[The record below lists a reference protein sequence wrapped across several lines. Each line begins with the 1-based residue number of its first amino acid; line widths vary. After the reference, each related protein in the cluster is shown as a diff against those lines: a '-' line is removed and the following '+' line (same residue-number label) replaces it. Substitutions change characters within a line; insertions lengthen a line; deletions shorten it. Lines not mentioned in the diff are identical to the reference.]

1 MKMTLLLSCVA
12 GLLLAACSQD
22 KPAAAVT
29 DTQPATAPT
38 TTDSTAA
45 EVKDVM
51 DSTYRVE
58 ADRIAQQIAT
68 DASLTDTATVTRVRQ
83 AHYERARQLAAT
95 RKQYATDTT
104 GQYAA
109 LRAINDNTAAQMK
122 TALGNPTQ
130 YNTYE
135 SNLGTYYD
143 GPYTATHRV
152 LPTHRVRRGPA
163 IEKVSD
169 DGRKVKFVNG
179 TKVKVDEEHPGEIKI
194 KRANGTK
201 IKIDEDGNR
210 KVKKPLF

>member
-1 MKMTLLLSCVA
+1 M
-12 GLLLAACSQD
+12 LLAACSQD
-22 KPAAAVT
+22 KPAAVVT
-29 DTQPATAPT
+29 DAQPTTATA
-38 TTDSTAA
+38 TTDSTAT

-68 DASLTDTATVTRVRQ
+68 DANLTDTATVARVRQ
-83 AHYERARQLAAT
+83 AHYERASQMAT
-95 RKQYATDTT
+95 ARKQYATDTT

-109 LRAINDNTAAQMK
+109 LRAINDNTAAQVK
-122 TALGNPTQ
+122 TALGNSTQ
-130 YNTYE
+130 YSTYE

-143 GPYTATHRV
+143 GPYTATHRA

-163 IEKVSD
+163 IDKVSD

-179 TKVKVDEEHPGEIKI
+179 AKIKRDEDHPNEVKI